1 MESLTVDGILES
13 LEAIAD
19 YVMTAARQVSLEK
32 KKAYKL
38 RLAVD
43 ELTTNIIL
51 YGYQKNELQGTIK
64 LQAEI
69 GDGSLKIII
78 EDQSPAFDPQQN
90 LPIATQVLDK
100 PLEDRPIGGLGIY
113 LAIEGVDEFSY
124 ERDENHRLNRTT
136 LVVNQSPS

>member
-19 YVMTAARQVSLEK
+19 YVMAAARQANLEK

-51 YGYQKNELQGTIK
+51 YGYQKNELQGSVK
-64 LQAEI
+64 LQAEL
-69 GDGSLKIII
+69 GEKSLKIII
-78 EDQSPAFDPQQN
+78 EDQSPAFDPQDN
-90 LPIATQVLDK
+90 LSIATQVLDQ
-100 PLEDRPIGGLGIY
+100 PLEKRPMGGLGIF
-113 LAIEGVDEFSY
+113 LAIEGVDDFSY
-124 ERDENHRLNRTT
+124 ERDENHHLNRTT
-136 LVVNQSPS
+136 LVMNQSPS